1 MIKSGDIVLIDT
13 NVILESHRL
22 SCWGHLVQEFE
33 LHTVTK
39 VLEETQNGYC
49 NRSTQIINYG
59 TLRNSFHHVYDVTQV
74 DLLTCDMTYPN
85 AKIMTLD
92 PGERDLITYAMS
104 LGKDCWLLC
113 SPDKAAM
120 RTTHALGCLDSVV
133 SLETML
139 SVTSLQLRSKL
150 RDNYTENWNS
160 RTKTSIKLGAL

>member
-22 SCWGHLVQEFE
+22 ACWGHLTQEFE

-49 NRSTQIINYG
+49 NRSGSTIAYG
-59 TLRNSFHHVYDVTQV
+59 PLKASFHNVHDVTNEE
-74 DLLTCDMTYPN
+74 LLLCSMKYPK
-85 AKIMTLD
+85 AKIMDLD
-92 PGERDLITYAMS
+92 PGERDLITYATS
-104 LGKDCWLLC
+104 LNKECWLLC

-120 RTTHALGCLDSVV
+120 RTTHVLGYLDSVV

-139 SVTSLQLRSKL
+139 SVTSLQLKSKL
-150 RDNYTENWNS
+150 KENYTESWNS